1 MKSLVKTG
9 FVLTLMISFL
19 VSCNGPKKL
28 TKKGNKYQEAGFYQ
42 EAIDHYIQALNKDK
56 TYLEAQ
62 NQLKTAAREVLNDK
76 TSVFFKAYNN
86 QDYKQTVYSYLE
98 IQKFIEFVNK
108 YNADLSIPHQYTL
121 DFEDAKSKYLNQQFE
136 LAGNKMGEEDF
147 ESAERILDEI
157 HKLDPN
163 FKGAEMDKIHEMAK
177 LEPHYRAG
185 KKHLM
190 NDKNRAA
197 YYEFEYVTKEN
208 SNYKDAKF
216 LKEEALANA
225 QYNIAV
231 YDFQNYTDEKGAE
244 ELIRGK
250 VIEQIINS
258 NNPFVKIVDR
268 QHSNKINLEQQ
279 NAIDGKYDRNTM
291 IKAGNVL
298 GAQAMLNGKIVQVK
312 QVEGN
317 MEVTSKKAYEKSRE
331 KIFDAQLDRHV
342 YITNYKK
349 VRYNEYSQKNYVIL
363 TFQYQLV
370 SLETG
375 EILSTRTFTEKKES
389 SVNYAKYNG
398 NYKNLVPGNW
408 KNQGPIVEGD
418 EIQKSRANVN
428 NLQSLFTN
436 SQEIMSTTLLTQQ
449 AYGAVVNDIVAAVL
463 AYNPEQ

>member
-1 MKSLVKTG
+1 MKSLLKTG
-9 FVLTLMISFL
+9 LLLSFIVLLL
-19 VSCNGPKKL
+19 GSCNGPKKL
-28 TKKGNKYQEAGFYQ
+28 TKKGDKYQEAGYYQ
-42 EAIDHYIQALNKDK
+42 DAIDYYIQALNKDK

-62 NQLKTAAREVLNDK
+62 TQLKSAAREVLNDK
-76 TSVFFKAYNN
+76 TSEFFKAYNTG
-86 QDYKQTVYSYLE
+86 DYKTSVYTYLE
-98 IQKFIEFVNK
+98 IEEFVDFVNK
-108 YNADLSIPHQYTL
+108 YNADLTIPNHYSIDY
-121 DFEDAKSKYLNQQFE
+121 EDAKSKYLDQQFE
-136 LAGNKMGEEDF
+136 LAGNKMGAEEF
-147 ESAERILDEI
+147 EAAESILDEI

-163 FKGAEMDKIHEMAK
+163 YKGDEMDKIHEMAK
-177 LEPHYRAG
+177 LEPHYRLG
-185 KKHLM
+185 KKYLM
-190 NDKNRAA
+190 NEKYRSA
-197 YYEFEYVTKEN
+197 YYEFEYVNEHNKD
-208 SNYKDAKF
+208 YKDAKF
-216 LKEEALANA
+216 LQEEALNNA

-231 YDFQNYTDEKGAE
+231 YDFQNYSNEKGAE

-298 GAQAMLNGKIVQVK
+298 GAQAMLNGKIVQIK

-317 MEVTSKKAYEKSRE
+317 MEVSSKKAYEKSRE

-349 VRYNEYSQKNYVIL
+349 VRYNEYQQTNFVL
-363 TFQYQLV
+363 VTFQYQLI

-408 KNQGPIVEGD
+408 KNQGPISEGD
-418 EIQKSRANVN
+418 EILKSRANVN
-428 NLQSLFTN
+428 HLQSKFTSN
-436 SQEIMSTTLLTQQ
+436 QNVISTTLLAQQ
-449 AYGAVVNDIVAAVL
+449 AYGAVVNDIVSAVL
-463 AYNPEQ
+463 AFNPEE